1 MVDAVE
7 GYRVSIA
14 TVRDVHPIR
23 RLEQVIFPVDAY
35 SYLSLTSLLMWPGG
49 INFKVIDPNGNIVGF
64 VAGSPNWSTQTDWIV
79 TLGVHPKH
87 QRRGLGR
94 LLLSTCE
101 NNMTQPTI
109 ALTVRA
115 SNIGAVRL
123 YETVGYVQAY
133 IEPSY
138 YQDGEDGI
146 VMQKQRSYGKKR

>member
-1 MVDAVE
+1 MAEALE

-64 VAGSPNWSTQTDWIV
+64 VAGSPNWSTETDWIV

-94 LLLSTCE
+94 LLLTTCE
-101 NNMTQPTI
+101 NHMTQPTI

-115 SNIGAVRL
+115 SNL
-123 YETVGYVQAY
+123 
-133 IEPSY
+133 
-138 YQDGEDGI
+138 
-146 VMQKQRSYGKKR
+146 